1 MESRSHALLAGFFT
15 IALAILTTV
24 FALWLGKDNILRTP
38 YTIATKLSV
47 AGLNLQA
54 AVRYKGIKVGNVSD
68 IDFDEKNPGQI
79 LLKLDILADTP
90 INANTFATLGYQ
102 GVTGIAYVQ
111 LDEDN
116 SLAARQTGSVE
127 KIKRI
132 PLRPGLMQNLEQRGM
147 AILVQTEEL
156 SKRLNSL
163 LDTNNRAS
171 LISAVDNIGKAA
183 AAWQTIPGQLEPVLS
198 TLPELISQ
206 TRSSVDAFKVFSD
219 DATITS
225 KNIRTLSDSL
235 QGNEGSF
242 ARLNVTADQIG
253 NSLTLETLP
262 GINNLSREAR
272 SSVRSINRV
281 AETLNARP
289 QSLLFGNSA
298 IAPGPGEAGFI
309 APKNTSKIAPEFA
322 PEFAPN

>member
-15 IALAILTTV
+15 IALAILTTI

-90 INANTFATLGYQ
+90 VNANTFATLGYQ

-111 LDEDN
+111 LDEDTN
-116 SLAARQTGSVE
+116 SPITAGGS
-127 KIKRI
+127 KDTIKQI

-147 AILVQTEEL
+147 AILGQTEEL

-163 LDTNNRAS
+163 LDTNNRKS

-183 AAWQTIPGQLEPVLS
+183 AAWQTIPGQLEPVLT
-198 TLPELISQ
+198 TLPDLVSQ
-206 TRSSVDAFKVFSD
+206 TRSSVDAFKKFSD
-219 DATITS
+219 DAAITS

-235 QGNEGSF
+235 QGNDGAF
-242 ARLNVTADQIG
+242 ARLNVTAEQIG

-262 GINNLSREAR
+262 NINNLSHEAR
-272 SSVRSINRV
+272 SSARSINRV

-289 QSLLFGNSA
+289 QSLFFGNIA
-298 IAPGPGEAGFI
+298 VAPGPGETGFIEPKSAPKI
-309 APKNTSKIAPEFA
+309 APK
-322 PEFAPN
+322 